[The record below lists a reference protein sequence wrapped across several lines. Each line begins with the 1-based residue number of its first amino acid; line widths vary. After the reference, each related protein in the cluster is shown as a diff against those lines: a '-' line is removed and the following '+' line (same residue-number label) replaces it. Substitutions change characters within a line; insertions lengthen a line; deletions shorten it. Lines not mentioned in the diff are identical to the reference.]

1 MFFLAILG
9 VDPVQNLAYGY
20 LCSYNKPIEVLRLCN
35 SCIVYEHKTKDVQG
49 QGPTNLPVFLS
60 ASLMFSGFLNHFP
73 LW

>member
-49 QGPTNLPVFLS
+49 QGPTNLCLFVCFSDVFRVS
-60 ASLMFSGFLNHFP
+60 
-73 LW
+73 